1 MSTCEPYTK
10 FKNINNISEDLLL
23 NILESNLKMFF
34 DWAFLNIGAWFNI
47 NIPQSGIYGTN
58 SHSTLLLTDDPSYT
72 QGQVWQGI
80 RKEWVWETGVVFNS
94 GSPIDISGVYINNT
108 FNSILNNDFIID
120 YPLGRI
126 IFDSPISKTSVV
138 ETNYSYRYVQTYRAN
153 ESPWFSILQYSSYK
167 TDNNDIKRLSDGDW
181 SIGGNHRV
189 QMPAIIIESAPRSR
203 SRPYELGSDNLI
215 IEQDIN
221 CYILAENKN
230 DRNKLLDI
238 LRYQQDLT
246 IWLYDT
252 NKLAQD
258 DNFPLDYNGNRKTN
272 PLMYPNIIE
281 QYKWRKCWIKAVNIY
296 ELESPSPELHQGMV
310 RFTTE
315 IISH

>member
-1 MSTCEPYTK
+1 MSTCDANTV
-10 FKNINNISEDLLL
+10 FKSINNISEDLLL
-23 NILESNLKMFF
+23 NILESNFKMFF
-34 DWAFLNIGAWFNI
+34 DWAFLNIGGWFDV
-47 NIPQSGIYGTN
+47 NIPQSSIYGTN
-58 SHSTLLLTDDPSYT
+58 SHSKLLLTIDPSYDD
-72 QGQVWQGI
+72 GQVWQGI
-80 RKEWVWETGVVFNS
+80 RKEWIWETGVIFNS
-94 GSPIDISGVYINNT
+94 GSPIDISGIYVDSV
-108 FNSILNNDFIID
+108 FDSILNNNFIID

-126 IFDSPISKTSVV
+126 IFNTAISTQTEV
-138 ETNYSYRYVQTYRAN
+138 EANYSYRYVQTYRAN
-153 ESPWFSILQYSSYK
+153 DSPWYNILQHATYK
-167 TDNNDIKRLSDGDW
+167 TDNKDIQRLSDGDW

-189 QMPAIIIESAPRSR
+189 QMPAIVIESAPRSR
-203 SRPYELGSDNLI
+203 SRPYELGNDNLI

-246 IWLYDT
+246 IWLYNT

-258 DNFPLDYNGNRKTN
+258 DNFPLNHNGNRKIN

-296 ELESPSPELHQGMV
+296 ELESPSIDLHHGMV
-310 RFTTE
+310 KFTTE